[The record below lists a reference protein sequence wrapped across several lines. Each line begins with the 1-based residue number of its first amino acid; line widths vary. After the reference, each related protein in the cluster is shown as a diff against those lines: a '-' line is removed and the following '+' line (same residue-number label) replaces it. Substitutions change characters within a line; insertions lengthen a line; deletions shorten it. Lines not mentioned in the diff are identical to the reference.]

1 MEGVALEKLFTES
14 WWESHPLRSVDSYGK
29 REATQEVSP
38 TAADERIREELRAL
52 GYIQ

>member
-1 MEGVALEKLFTES
+1 MRKLFTDA
-14 WWESHPLRSVDSYGK
+14 WWNGHPLRSVESYGK
-29 REATQEVSP
+29 REATQDLTP